1 MRIVPVELGK
11 NSYDIYIGN
20 GLEQQIR
27 DFCQK
32 LLQKNNM
39 TLIVSAPKGAV
50 SIKELKE
57 VVNMLN

>member
-27 DFCQK
+27 DFCQQAGFSGK
-32 LLQKNNM
+32 VYLGVVQN
-39 TLIVSAPKGAV
+39 APHPERAAAY
-50 SIKELKE
+50 IHYLFQR
-57 VVNMLN
+57 